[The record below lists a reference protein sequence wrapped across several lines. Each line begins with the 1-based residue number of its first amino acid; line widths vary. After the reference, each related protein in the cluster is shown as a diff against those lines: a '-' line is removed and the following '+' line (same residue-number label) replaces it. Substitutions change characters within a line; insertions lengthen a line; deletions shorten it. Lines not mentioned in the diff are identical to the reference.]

1 MLPLILVTEL
11 CKSGLNSFSE
21 SNALAICNSASHPTR
36 TVGASASGMTGP
48 HLGEPVVKQIC
59 RMPFAS
65 LSLSAATI
73 RCQ

>member
-1 MLPLILVTEL
+1 MLPQFAVTRL
-11 CKSGLNSFSE
+11 YRAGLNSVSE
-21 SNALAICNSASHPTR
+21 SYALAICNSASHPTR

-65 LSLSAATI
+65 LSLKAATI